1 MVIEKNTV
9 VDQIEA
15 TRNGYVQVRFGLVL
29 VEDGVETESK
39 WHRTA
44 IEPGGSVDAQI
55 AAVNLDLARSKY
67 PGVALSDVDRIKAIA
82 QVVQTPAAVTAFKAS
97 VAAAT
102 AR

>member
-1 MVIEKNTV
+1 MAIEKRTV

-15 TRNGYVQVRFGLVL
+15 TRNGTVQVRFGLVL
-29 VEDGVETESK
+29 VENGAEIDCK

-55 AAVNLDLARSKY
+55 AAVNVDLARSKY
-67 PGVALSDVDRIKAIA
+67 PAITPSDIDRIKAIA
-82 QVVQTPAAVTAFKAS
+82 QVAQTPSVISAFKAS
-97 VAAAT
+97 VAAAI